1 LNALTS
7 TPTTRDSG
15 RVGGD
20 HAALRWSARLL
31 FAASWIGGIV
41 FAAYILLFFGGT
53 LIGGAGQRWNESL
66 PGLFDPG
73 QWAATAA
80 IGAHFAAGAVLLL
93 LGPLQLIGALRRRWP
108 MLHRGLGRVY
118 VLSAAAAGAGGLVF
132 IVVQGTVG
140 GTVMDVGF
148 GLYGGLMVLCAVMA
162 FVEARAR
169 RIECHR
175 AWAFRLFALTIGS
188 WLYRMEYGAWSLLTG
203 GIGMGS
209 GFSGVFDMVMTF
221 FFYLP
226 NLAIAEVLIRARG
239 QTRGV
244 AANVITS
251 IVLVA
256 ASGFVL
262 LLTWAF
268 ASGGWGRRMA
278 AGLMELPF

>member
-1 LNALTS
+1 MNALAS
-7 TPTTRDSG
+7 TRTIRDTRL
-15 RVGGD
+15 VGGH
-20 HAALRWSARLL
+20 HAAVRWSAGLL
-31 FAASWIGGIV
+31 FAASWVGGIV

-53 LIGGAGQRWNESL
+53 LIGGAGQRWNQSL
-66 PGLFDPG
+66 PGLFDPD

-93 LGPLQLIGALRRRWP
+93 LGPLQFIGAPRRRWP
-108 MLHRGLGRVY
+108 MLHRGLGRLY
-118 VLSAAAAGAGGLVF
+118 VFSAAAAGAGGLVF

-140 GTVMDVGF
+140 GPVMDVGF
-148 GLYGGLMVLCAVMA
+148 GLYGGLMVLCACMA
-162 FVEARAR
+162 FIEARAR
-169 RIECHR
+169 RIERHR

-188 WLYRMEYGAWSLLTG
+188 WLYRMECGAWSLLTG
-203 GIGMGS
+203 GIDMGS
-209 GFSGVFDMVMTF
+209 GFSGVFDMVMAF

-226 NLAIAEVLIRARG
+226 NLAIAEVLIRAPG
-239 QTRGV
+239 KARGV

-251 IVLVA
+251 FLLVA

-278 AGLMELPF
+278 VGLMELPF